1 MLSRMSRWS
10 RCERRINQK
19 IRGSWSVSALTTV
32 AAACVAATLWT
43 SRPAGQQGTAPSLA
57 NGDWPSYAADLHSTH
72 YSPLAQIGGANFNSL
87 EVAWRFKTDSL
98 GPRPEFKLE
107 GTPLVVKGV
116 LYATAGTRRSVVAL
130 DAATGE
136 LMWVHGEREGARSAA
151 GPRQLSG
158 RGVGY
163 WTDGRDERILYV
175 TIGFRLVELDAKTGA
190 LITAFGKNGIV
201 DLKEAAV
208 FGNRQPIDPIT
219 GEIGVHSAPTVT
231 RDGVVIVGS
240 SMREGGTPKT
250 HNNTKGL
257 VQAFDVRTGRRL
269 WTFNT
274 IPRPGEFGNDTW
286 LNDSWAVNGNTGVW
300 NQISVDEELGLAYL
314 PVETPT
320 SDFYGGHRPGNNL
333 FADSIV
339 AVDLK
344 TGQRKWHYQLVHH
357 SLWNFDV
364 SAAPILADITV
375 NGRPVKAVLVMT
387 KAAMMYVFDRT
398 NGQPVWPIEERP
410 VPKGDVP
417 GEWYSPTQPYPTRP
431 KPYDLQGVVEEALID
446 FTPELRREALK
457 NVEKYRLGP
466 LFTPPVL
473 SRLEGPLAGFR
484 SSGGTNWPGGSYDPD
499 THVAFV
505 PSFKAF
511 PTVALM
517 RPPSRDFSDVDYVAG
532 FADRGVEYVTG
543 PGEDAGADAPVR
555 GRGAAPAT
563 PTASGA
569 PAAPAPPGAPGA
581 PAAGRGAAPAPL
593 PTTTTGEAAVSL
605 NPQGLPLLKPPYGQ
619 ITAINMDTGDF
630 VWQVAHGETPDA
642 VRNHP
647 ALKGLT
653 IPRTGQAA
661 AVGALVTKTLVI
673 AGDPQATVT
682 ADHPRGAMLRAYDKA
697 TGKEAGAV
705 FMSGPQSGT
714 PMTYS
719 VNNQQHIVVAISGG
733 AYSGEYVAFRLP
745 RP

>member
-1 MLSRMSRWS
+1 MTFRYSRVAGAVASVVLAA
-10 RCERRINQK
+10 
-19 IRGSWSVSALTTV
+19 SWLALRPSAQQ
-32 AAACVAATLWT
+32 
-43 SRPAGQQGTAPSLA
+43 AGQPSLA
-57 NGDWPSYAADLHSTH
+57 NGEWPSYAADLHSTH
-72 YSPLAQIGGANFNSL
+72 FSPLAQVDASNFKSL

-107 GTPLVVKGV
+107 GTPLMVKGV
-116 LYATAGTRRSVVAL
+116 LYTTAGTRRSVIAL

-151 GPRQLSG
+151 APRQLSG
-158 RGVGY
+158 RGVAY

-190 LITAFGKNGIV
+190 LVTSFGRNGII

-208 FGNRQPIDPIT
+208 FGNRQPIDPVA

-231 RDGVVIVGS
+231 RDGVVLIGS

-269 WTFNT
+269 WNFNT
-274 IPRPGEFGNDTW
+274 IPRPGEPGNDTW
-286 LNDSWAVNGNTGVW
+286 LNDSWAVNGNVGVW
-300 NQISVDEELGLAYL
+300 NQISVDEDLGLAYL

-344 TGQRKWHYQLVHH
+344 TGQRRWHYQLVHH

-364 SAAPILADITV
+364 STAPILADITV
-375 NGRPVKAVLVMT
+375 NGRPIKAVIVMT

-431 KPYDLQGVVEEALID
+431 KPYDLQGVVEDALID
-446 FTPELRREALK
+446 FTPELRTQARQ
-457 NVEKYRLGP
+457 NVSKYKLGP
-466 LFTPPVL
+466 IFTPPVV

-484 SSGGTNWPGGSYDPD
+484 SSGGTNWPGGSYDPE

-505 PSFKAF
+505 PSFKSF
-511 PTVALM
+511 PTIALM
-517 RPPSRDFSDVDYVAG
+517 RPPSREFSDVDWVEG
-532 FADRGVEYVTG
+532 FADRGVHYVTG
-543 PGEDAGADAPVR
+543 PGEDAGADAPAR
-555 GRGAAPAT
+555 GTTAASA
-563 PTASGA
+563 A
-569 PAAPAPPGAPGA
+569 PAAPAPAPATATAPRAGNTTGAP
-581 PAAGRGAAPAPL
+581 
-593 PTTTTGEAAVSL
+593 TTSTGEAAQSL

-619 ITAINMDTGDF
+619 ITAVNMDTGDF
-630 VWQVAHGETPDA
+630 IWQVPHGETPDN

-647 ALKGLT
+647 ALRGLT

-661 AVGALVTKTLVI
+661 AVGALVTRTLVI

-682 ADHPRGAMLRAYDKA
+682 AEHPRGAMLRAYDKA
-697 TGKEAGAV
+697 SGREVGAV
-705 FMSGPQSGT
+705 FMAAPQSGT

-719 VNNQQHIVVAISGG
+719 INGRQHIVVAISGG
-733 AYSGEYVAFRLP
+733 AYSGEYVAYRLP
-745 RP
+745 R

>member
-1 MLSRMSRWS
+1 MTL
-10 RCERRINQK
+10 RISK
-19 IRGSWSVSALTTV
+19 AIATAVGV
-32 AAACVAATLWT
+32 CVATAWFV
-43 SRPAGQQGTAPSLA
+43 SGPRAQQGAQPSLA
-57 NGDWPSYAADLHSTH
+57 DGEWPSYAADLRSTH
-72 YSPLAQIGGANFNSL
+72 YSPLAQIDGGNFKTL

-107 GTPLVVKGV
+107 GTPVMVKGV
-116 LYATAGTRRSVVAL
+116 IYTTAGTRRSVVAL

-136 LMWVHGEREGARSAA
+136 LIWSHGEREGARSAA
-151 GPRQLSG
+151 APRQLSG
-158 RGVGY
+158 RGVAY
-163 WTDGRDERILYV
+163 WTDGREERILYI
-175 TIGFRLVELDAKTGA
+175 TIGFRLIELDAKSGSVVTS
-190 LITAFGKNGIV
+190 FGKNGVV

-208 FGNRQPIDPIT
+208 YGNRQPIDLVT
-219 GEIGVHSAPTVT
+219 GEIGVHSVPTVT
-231 RDGVVIVGS
+231 RDGVVLIGS

-269 WTFNT
+269 WNFNT

-286 LNDSWAVNGNTGVW
+286 MNDSWAVNGNVGVW
-300 NQISVDEELGLAYL
+300 NQISVDDDLGLAYL

-375 NGRPVKAVLVMT
+375 SGRPIKAVIVMT

-398 NGQPVWPIEERP
+398 NGQPIWPIEERP
-410 VPKGDVP
+410 APRGDVP
-417 GEWYSPTQPYPTRP
+417 GEWYAPTQPYPTRP
-431 KPYDLQGVVEEALID
+431 RAFDLQGVVEDALID
-446 FTPELRREALK
+446 FTPELRQQAVR
-457 NVEKYRLGP
+457 NVSKYRMGP
-466 LFTPPVL
+466 IFTPPVV
-473 SRLEGPLAGFR
+473 SKLEGPIAGFR
-484 SSGGTNWPGGSYDPD
+484 SSGGTNWPGGSYDPE

-505 PSFKAF
+505 PSFKSF

-517 RPPSRDFSDVDYVAG
+517 RPPSREFSDVDWVEG
-532 FADRGVEYVTG
+532 FADRGVQYVTG
-543 PGEDAGADAPVR
+543 PGEDAGADALVR
-555 GRGAAPAT
+555 GRGAAPANA
-563 PTASGA
+563 PASSGA
-569 PAAPAPPGAPGA
+569 GQI
-581 PAAGRGAAPAPL
+581 GRGAASPGTAAERAASVSAA
-593 PTTTTGEAAVSL
+593 PTTTTGEAAGSL
-605 NPQGLPLLKPPYGQ
+605 NPQGLPFLKPPYGQ
-619 ITAINMDTGDF
+619 ISAINMDTGDF
-630 VWQVAHGETPDA
+630 IWQTPHGETPDA

-653 IPRTGQAA
+653 VPRTGQSA

-682 ADHPRGAMLRAYDKA
+682 SEHPRGAMLRAYDKA
-697 TGKEAGAV
+697 TGREVGAV
-705 FMSGPQSGT
+705 FMSAPQSGT
-714 PMTYS
+714 PMTYAL
-719 VNNQQHIVVAISGG
+719 NGRQHIVVAISGG
-733 AYSGEYVAFRLP
+733 AYSGEYVAYRLP
-745 RP
+745 R

>member
-1 MLSRMSRWS
+1 MSRV
-10 RCERRINQK
+10 I
-19 IRGSWSVSALTTV
+19 GSALAIG
-32 AAACVAATLWT
+32 AAAALFAL
-43 SRPAGQQGTAPSLA
+43 RPLAQQSAQPSLT
-57 NGDWPSYAADLHSTH
+57 NGEWPSYAADLASTH
-72 YSPLAQIGGANFNSL
+72 YSPLAQVDASNFKNL

-107 GTPLVVKGV
+107 GTPLMVKGV
-116 LYATAGTRRSVVAL
+116 LYTTAGTRRSAIAL
-130 DAATGE
+130 DATSGE

-151 GPRQLSG
+151 APRQLSG
-158 RGVGY
+158 RGVAY

-190 LITAFGKNGIV
+190 VITSFGKNGIV
-201 DLKEAAV
+201 DLKEGAV
-208 FGNRQPIDPIT
+208 FGNRQPIDLTT

-231 RDGVVIVGS
+231 RDGIVLIGS
-240 SMREGGTPKT
+240 SMREGGTPRT

-286 LNDSWAVNGNTGVW
+286 LNDSWAVNGNVGVW

-344 TGQRKWHYQLVHH
+344 TGQRKWHFQLVHH

-364 SAAPILADITV
+364 SAAPILADIRV
-375 NGRPVKAVLVMT
+375 NGRPIKAVLVMT

-417 GEWYSPTQPYPTRP
+417 GEWYSPTQPFPTRP
-431 KPYDLQGVVEEALID
+431 RPYDLQGVTEDALID
-446 FTPELRREALK
+446 FTPELRRQAQQNLA
-457 NVEKYRLGP
+457 KYRLGP
-466 LFTPPVL
+466 IFTPPVV
-473 SRLEGPLAGFR
+473 SKLEGPIAGFR
-484 SSGGTNWPGGSYDPD
+484 SSGGTNWPGGSYDPE

-505 PSFKAF
+505 PSFKSF
-511 PTVALM
+511 PSVALM
-517 RPPSRDFSDVDYVAG
+517 RPPSREFSDVDWVEG
-532 FADRGVEYVTG
+532 FADRGVHYVTG
-543 PGEDAGADAPVR
+543 PGEDAGADAPAR
-555 GRGAAPAT
+555 GPGSAPTAATAPQAAPRT
-563 PTASGA
+563 
-569 PAAPAPPGAPGA
+569 GAPG
-581 PAAGRGAAPAPL
+581 G
-593 PTTTTGEAAVSL
+593 PTTTTGEAAQSL
-605 NPQGLPLLKPPYGQ
+605 NPQGLPFLKPPYGQ
-619 ITAINMDTGDF
+619 IAAINMDTGDF
-630 VWQVAHGETPDA
+630 VWQVPHGETPDS

-647 ALKGLT
+647 ALRGLT
-653 IPRTGQAA
+653 IPRTGQAGA
-661 AVGALVTKTLVI
+661 IGALVTKTLVI

-682 ADHPRGAMLRAYDKA
+682 TEHPRGAMLRSYDKA
-697 TGKEAGAV
+697 TGREVGAV
-705 FMSGPQSGT
+705 FIAAPQSGT

-719 VNNQQHIVVAISGG
+719 VNGRQHIVVAISGG

-745 RP
+745 R